1 MHIHGQR
8 EHERIRRAKGEE
20 GDGRL
25 GWDDY
30 KEMTF
35 TQDVIKEALRCGNV
49 VKFVHRKAIKPIHY
63 KGIKIKILHKHP
75 WMPDPS
81 AVFAAQLWWDL
92 PKKVNLAFIFFRIHL
107 VSQSHTIG
115 ILD

>member
-1 MHIHGQR
+1 M
-8 EHERIRRAKGEE
+8 
-20 GDGRL
+20 

-92 PKKVNLAFIFFRIHL
+92 PKKVDLAFMFFKDTLSITVTHKRHSRL
-107 VSQSHTIG
+107 VICKNKVEWTLIRVYQVQ
-115 ILD
+115 